1 MKYNFN
7 ERIDRSENHSAKW
20 AEMEMKF
27 GRSDLIP
34 MWVADMDIKAA
45 PEIVESMKKK
55 VEQEIFGYVY
65 KWAEMEMKFGRSD
78 LIPMWVA
85 DMDIK
90 AAPEIVES
98 MKKKVEQEIFGYV
111 YRPDSYY
118 KTATEWLKKRFGYEI
133 SPSSL
138 IHSPGVVPSMSILVK
153 MLTKNSDKILIQ
165 TPVYPPFASAVKDNG
180 RELVENPLIKDEKG
194 YYTIDFE
201 DLEKKLSLDEVKLLI
216 LCNPHNPVGR
226 VWKKE
231 ELLKMGE
238 LCKKYNVRILADE
251 IWRDLIMPGLLIL
264 CNPHNPVGRVWKK
277 EELLKMGE
285 LCKKYNVRILADEI
299 WRDLIMPGYKHTP
312 MASLS
317 KDIEDITITLFSP
330 TKSFNLAGLQASF
343 VTFPRA
349 EERKEFDNILGQM
362 DVKRNNPFSLV
373 AFETAY
379 EKCEDWLEELILHI
393 DGNMQYVVDFIA
405 EKLPEIKVVKPEGT
419 YLMWLDFNG
428 TNKSSKTRG
437 NLFNVA
443 GF

>member
-7 ERIDRSENHSAKW
+7 ERIDRSENHSA
-20 AEMEMKF
+20 
-27 GRSDLIP
+27 
-34 MWVADMDIKAA
+34 
-45 PEIVESMKKK
+45 
-55 VEQEIFGYVY
+55 

-153 MLTKNSDKILIQ
+153 MLTKTTDKILIQ

-180 RELVENPLIKDEKG
+180 RELVENQLIKDEKG

-201 DLEKKLSLDEVKLLI
+201 DLEKKLSLDEVKLF
-216 LCNPHNPVGR
+216 
-226 VWKKE
+226 
-231 ELLKMGE
+231 
-238 LCKKYNVRILADE
+238 
-251 IWRDLIMPGLLIL
+251 IL

-299 WRDLIMPGYKHTP
+299 WRDLIMPGYKHTS

-317 KDIEDITITLFSP
+317 KGIEDITITLFSP

-343 VTFPRA
+343 ATFPRA

-428 TNKSSKTRG
+428 TKIPQDKIQEFLINEAKVAMNDGGSFGSNGKGFARMNMACPRYMVEEAMERIEKALK
-437 NLFNVA
+437 NLK
-443 GF
+443 

>member
-7 ERIDRSENHSAKW
+7 ERIDRSENHSA
-20 AEMEMKF
+20 
-27 GRSDLIP
+27 
-34 MWVADMDIKAA
+34 
-45 PEIVESMKKK
+45 
-55 VEQEIFGYVY
+55 

-153 MLTKNSDKILIQ
+153 MLTKTTDKILIQ

-180 RELVENPLIKDEKG
+180 RELVENQLIKDEKG

-201 DLEKKLSLDEVKLLI
+201 DLEKKLSLDEVKLF
-216 LCNPHNPVGR
+216 
-226 VWKKE
+226 
-231 ELLKMGE
+231 
-238 LCKKYNVRILADE
+238 
-251 IWRDLIMPGLLIL
+251 IL

-299 WRDLIMPGYKHTP
+299 WRDLIMPGYKHTS

-317 KDIEDITITLFSP
+317 KGIEDITITLFSP

-343 VTFPRA
+343 ATFPRA

-393 DGNMQYVVDFIA
+393 DGNMQYVIDFIN
-405 EKLPEIKVVKPEGT
+405 ERLPEIKTVKPEGT
-419 YLMWLDFNG
+419 YLMWLDFNRTKIPQDKIQEFLINEAKVAMNDG
-428 TNKSSKTRG
+428 GSFGSNGKGFARM
-437 NLFNVA
+437 NVA
-443 GF
+443 CPRYMVEEAMERIEKALKNLK

>member
-7 ERIDRSENHSAKW
+7 ERIDRSENHSA
-20 AEMEMKF
+20 
-27 GRSDLIP
+27 
-34 MWVADMDIKAA
+34 
-45 PEIVESMKKK
+45 
-55 VEQEIFGYVY
+55 

-153 MLTKNSDKILIQ
+153 MLTKTTDKILIQ

-180 RELVENPLIKDEKG
+180 RELVENQLIKDEKG

-201 DLEKKLSLDEVKLLI
+201 DLEKKLSLDEVKLFI

-238 LCKKYNVRILADE
+238 LCKKYNE
-251 IWRDLIMPGLLIL
+251 
-264 CNPHNPVGRVWKK
+264 
-277 EELLKMGE
+277 
-285 LCKKYNVRILADEI
+285 RILADEI

-343 VTFPRA
+343 ATFPRA

-428 TNKSSKTRG
+428 TKIPQDKIQEFLINEAKVAMNDGGSFGSNGKGFARM
-437 NLFNVA
+437 NVA
-443 GF
+443 CPRYMVEEAMERIEKALKNLK

>member
-45 PEIVESMKKK
+45 PEI
-55 VEQEIFGYVY
+55 I
-65 KWAEMEMKFGRSD
+65 
-78 LIPMWVA
+78 
-85 DMDIK
+85 
-90 AAPEIVES
+90 ES

-118 KTATEWLKKRFGYEI
+118 KIATEWLKKRFGYEI

-153 MLTKNSDKILIQ
+153 MLTKTTDKILIQ

-201 DLEKKLSLDEVKLLI
+201 DLEKKLSLDEVKLF
-216 LCNPHNPVGR
+216 
-226 VWKKE
+226 
-231 ELLKMGE
+231 
-238 LCKKYNVRILADE
+238 
-251 IWRDLIMPGLLIL
+251 IL

-317 KDIEDITITLFSP
+317 KGIEDITITLFSP

-343 VTFPRA
+343 ATFPRA

-393 DGNMQYVVDFIA
+393 DGNMQYVVDFIS

-428 TNKSSKTRG
+428 TKIPQDKIQEFLINEAKVAMNDGGSFGSNGKGFARM
-437 NLFNVA
+437 NVA
-443 GF
+443 CPRYMVEEAMERIEKALKNLK

>member
-45 PEIVESMKKK
+45 PEI
-55 VEQEIFGYVY
+55 I
-65 KWAEMEMKFGRSD
+65 
-78 LIPMWVA
+78 
-85 DMDIK
+85 
-90 AAPEIVES
+90 ES

-153 MLTKNSDKILIQ
+153 MLTKTTDKILIQ

-251 IWRDLIMPGLLIL
+251 IWRDLIMPG
-264 CNPHNPVGRVWKK
+264 
-277 EELLKMGE
+277 
-285 LCKKYNVRILADEI
+285 
-299 WRDLIMPGYKHTP
+299 YKHTP

-343 VTFPRA
+343 ATFPRA

-393 DGNMQYVVDFIA
+393 DGNMQYVVDFIS

-428 TNKSSKTRG
+428 TKIPQDKIQEFLINEAKVAMNDGGSFGSNGKGFARM
-437 NLFNVA
+437 NVA
-443 GF
+443 CPRYMVEEAMERIEKALKNLK

>member
-7 ERIDRSENHSAKW
+7 ERIDRSENHSA
-20 AEMEMKF
+20 
-27 GRSDLIP
+27 
-34 MWVADMDIKAA
+34 
-45 PEIVESMKKK
+45 
-55 VEQEIFGYVY
+55 

-153 MLTKNSDKILIQ
+153 MLTKTTDKILIQ

-180 RELVENPLIKDEKG
+180 KELVENPLIKDEKG

-201 DLEKKLSLDEVKLLI
+201 DLEKKLSLDEVKLF
-216 LCNPHNPVGR
+216 
-226 VWKKE
+226 
-231 ELLKMGE
+231 
-238 LCKKYNVRILADE
+238 
-251 IWRDLIMPGLLIL
+251 IL

-317 KDIEDITITLFSP
+317 KGIEDITITLFSP

-428 TNKSSKTRG
+428 TKIPQDKIQEFLINEAKVAMNDGGSFGSNGKGFARM
-437 NLFNVA
+437 NVA
-443 GF
+443 CPRYMVEEAMERIEKALKNLK

>member
-7 ERIDRSENHSAKW
+7 ERIDRSENHSA
-20 AEMEMKF
+20 
-27 GRSDLIP
+27 
-34 MWVADMDIKAA
+34 
-45 PEIVESMKKK
+45 
-55 VEQEIFGYVY
+55 

-138 IHSPGVVPSMSILVK
+138 IHSLGVVPSMSILVK
-153 MLTKNSDKILIQ
+153 MLTKTTDKILIQ

-251 IWRDLIMPGLLIL
+251 IWRDLIMPG
-264 CNPHNPVGRVWKK
+264 
-277 EELLKMGE
+277 
-285 LCKKYNVRILADEI
+285 
-299 WRDLIMPGYKHTP
+299 YKHTS

-317 KDIEDITITLFSP
+317 KGIEDITITLFSP

-343 VTFPRA
+343 ATFPRA

-428 TNKSSKTRG
+428 TKIPQDKIQEFLINEAKVAMNDGGSFGSNGKGFARM
-437 NLFNVA
+437 NVA
-443 GF
+443 CPRYMVEEAMERIEKALKNLK

>member
-7 ERIDRSENHSAKW
+7 ERIDRSENHSA
-20 AEMEMKF
+20 
-27 GRSDLIP
+27 
-34 MWVADMDIKAA
+34 
-45 PEIVESMKKK
+45 
-55 VEQEIFGYVY
+55 

-153 MLTKNSDKILIQ
+153 MLTKTTDKILIQ

-180 RELVENPLIKDEKG
+180 KELVENPLIKDEKG

-201 DLEKKLSLDEVKLLI
+201 DLEKKLSLDEVKLF
-216 LCNPHNPVGR
+216 
-226 VWKKE
+226 
-231 ELLKMGE
+231 
-238 LCKKYNVRILADE
+238 
-251 IWRDLIMPGLLIL
+251 IL

-343 VTFPRA
+343 ATFPRA

-428 TNKSSKTRG
+428 TKIPQDKIQEFLINESKVAMNDGGSFGSNGKGFARM
-437 NLFNVA
+437 NVA
-443 GF
+443 CPRYMVEEAMERIEKALKNLK

>member
-45 PEIVESMKKK
+45 PEI
-55 VEQEIFGYVY
+55 I
-65 KWAEMEMKFGRSD
+65 
-78 LIPMWVA
+78 
-85 DMDIK
+85 
-90 AAPEIVES
+90 ES

-118 KTATEWLKKRFGYEI
+118 KTATEWLMKRFGYEI
-133 SPSSL
+133 SPNSL

-153 MLTKNSDKILIQ
+153 MLTKTTDKILIQ

-201 DLEKKLSLDEVKLLI
+201 DLEKKLSLDEVKLF
-216 LCNPHNPVGR
+216 
-226 VWKKE
+226 
-231 ELLKMGE
+231 
-238 LCKKYNVRILADE
+238 
-251 IWRDLIMPGLLIL
+251 IL

-343 VTFPRA
+343 ATFPRA

-428 TNKSSKTRG
+428 TKIPQDKIQEFLINEAKVAMNDGGSFGSNGKGFARM
-437 NLFNVA
+437 NVA
-443 GF
+443 CPRYMVEEAMERIEKALKNLK

>member
-7 ERIDRSENHSAKW
+7 ERIDRSENHSA
-20 AEMEMKF
+20 
-27 GRSDLIP
+27 
-34 MWVADMDIKAA
+34 
-45 PEIVESMKKK
+45 
-55 VEQEIFGYVY
+55 

-138 IHSPGVVPSMSILVK
+138 IHSLGVVPSMSILVK
-153 MLTKNSDKILIQ
+153 MLTKTTDKILIQ

-201 DLEKKLSLDEVKLLI
+201 DLEKKLSLDEVKLF
-216 LCNPHNPVGR
+216 
-226 VWKKE
+226 
-231 ELLKMGE
+231 
-238 LCKKYNVRILADE
+238 
-251 IWRDLIMPGLLIL
+251 IL

-317 KDIEDITITLFSP
+317 KGIEDITITLFSP

-343 VTFPRA
+343 ATFPRA

-428 TNKSSKTRG
+428 TKIPQDKIQEFLINEAKVAMNDGGSFGSNGKGFARM
-437 NLFNVA
+437 NVA
-443 GF
+443 CPRYMVEEAMERIEKALKNLK

>member
-7 ERIDRSENHSAKW
+7 ERIDRSENHSA
-20 AEMEMKF
+20 
-27 GRSDLIP
+27 
-34 MWVADMDIKAA
+34 
-45 PEIVESMKKK
+45 
-55 VEQEIFGYVY
+55 

-180 RELVENPLIKDEKG
+180 RELVENPLVKDEKG

-201 DLEKKLSLDEVKLLI
+201 DLEKKLSLDEVKLF
-216 LCNPHNPVGR
+216 
-226 VWKKE
+226 
-231 ELLKMGE
+231 
-238 LCKKYNVRILADE
+238 
-251 IWRDLIMPGLLIL
+251 IL

-317 KDIEDITITLFSP
+317 KGIEDITITLFSP

-343 VTFPRA
+343 ATFPRA

-428 TNKSSKTRG
+428 TKIPQDKIQEFLINEAKVAMNDGGSFGSNGKGFARM
-437 NLFNVA
+437 NVA
-443 GF
+443 CPRYMVEEAMERIEKALKNLK

>member
-7 ERIDRSENHSAKW
+7 ERIDRSENHSA
-20 AEMEMKF
+20 
-27 GRSDLIP
+27 
-34 MWVADMDIKAA
+34 
-45 PEIVESMKKK
+45 
-55 VEQEIFGYVY
+55 

-180 RELVENPLIKDEKG
+180 RELVENPLVKDEKG

-201 DLEKKLSLDEVKLLI
+201 DLEKKLSLGEVKLF
-216 LCNPHNPVGR
+216 
-226 VWKKE
+226 
-231 ELLKMGE
+231 
-238 LCKKYNVRILADE
+238 
-251 IWRDLIMPGLLIL
+251 IL

-317 KDIEDITITLFSP
+317 KEIEDITITLFSP

-343 VTFPRA
+343 ATFPRI
-349 EERKEFDNILGQM
+349 EERKEFDDILGQM

-379 EKCEDWLEELILHI
+379 EKCEDWIEELIVHI
-393 DGNMQYVVDFIA
+393 DGNMQYVIDFIN
-405 EKLPEIKVVKPEGT
+405 ERLPEIKVVKPEGT

-428 TNKSSKTRG
+428 TKIPQDKIQEFLINEAKVAMNDGGSFG
-437 NLFNVA
+437 NNGKGFARMNVA
-443 GF
+443 CPRYMVEEAMERIEKALKNLR

>member
-7 ERIDRSENHSAKW
+7 ERIDRSENHSA
-20 AEMEMKF
+20 
-27 GRSDLIP
+27 
-34 MWVADMDIKAA
+34 
-45 PEIVESMKKK
+45 
-55 VEQEIFGYVY
+55 

-133 SPSSL
+133 SPNSL

-153 MLTKNSDKILIQ
+153 MLTKTTDKILIQ

-180 RELVENPLIKDEKG
+180 RELVENPLIKDGKG

-201 DLEKKLSLDEVKLLI
+201 DLEKKLSLDEVKLF
-216 LCNPHNPVGR
+216 
-226 VWKKE
+226 
-231 ELLKMGE
+231 
-238 LCKKYNVRILADE
+238 
-251 IWRDLIMPGLLIL
+251 IL

-312 MASLS
+312 MASIS

-343 VTFPRA
+343 ATFPRA

-428 TNKSSKTRG
+428 TKISQDKIQEFLINEAKVAMNDGGSFGSNGKGFARM
-437 NLFNVA
+437 NVA
-443 GF
+443 CPRYMVEEAMERIEKALKNLK

>member
-65 KWAEMEMKFGRSD
+65 
-78 LIPMWVA
+78 
-85 DMDIK
+85 
-90 AAPEIVES
+90 
-98 MKKKVEQEIFGYV
+98 
-111 YRPDSYY
+111 RPDSYY
-118 KTATEWLKKRFGYEI
+118 KIATEWLKKRFGYEI

-153 MLTKNSDKILIQ
+153 MLTKTTDKILIQ

-201 DLEKKLSLDEVKLLI
+201 DLEKKLSLDEVKLF
-216 LCNPHNPVGR
+216 
-226 VWKKE
+226 
-231 ELLKMGE
+231 
-238 LCKKYNVRILADE
+238 
-251 IWRDLIMPGLLIL
+251 IL

-317 KDIEDITITLFSP
+317 KGIEDITITLFSP

-343 VTFPRA
+343 ATFPRA

-428 TNKSSKTRG
+428 TKIPQDKIQEFLINEAKVAMNDGGSFGSNGKGFARM
-437 NLFNVA
+437 NVA
-443 GF
+443 CPRYMVEEAMERIEKALKNLK

>member
-65 KWAEMEMKFGRSD
+65 
-78 LIPMWVA
+78 
-85 DMDIK
+85 
-90 AAPEIVES
+90 
-98 MKKKVEQEIFGYV
+98 
-111 YRPDSYY
+111 RPDSYY
-118 KTATEWLKKRFGYEI
+118 KIATEWLKKRFGYEI

-153 MLTKNSDKILIQ
+153 MLTKTTDKILIQ

-201 DLEKKLSLDEVKLLI
+201 DLEKKLSLDEVKLF
-216 LCNPHNPVGR
+216 
-226 VWKKE
+226 
-231 ELLKMGE
+231 
-238 LCKKYNVRILADE
+238 
-251 IWRDLIMPGLLIL
+251 IL

-299 WRDLIMPGYKHTP
+299 WRDLIMPGYKHTS

-317 KDIEDITITLFSP
+317 KGIEDITITLFSP

-343 VTFPRA
+343 ATFPRA

-393 DGNMQYVVDFIA
+393 DGNMQYVVDFIS

-428 TNKSSKTRG
+428 TKIPQDKIQEFLINEAKVAMNDGGSFGSNGKGFARM
-437 NLFNVA
+437 NVA
-443 GF
+443 CPRYMVKEAMERIEKALKNLK

>member
-20 AEMEMKF
+20 AEMKMKF

-45 PEIVESMKKK
+45 PEI
-55 VEQEIFGYVY
+55 I
-65 KWAEMEMKFGRSD
+65 
-78 LIPMWVA
+78 
-85 DMDIK
+85 
-90 AAPEIVES
+90 ES

-153 MLTKNSDKILIQ
+153 MLTKTTDKILIQ

-201 DLEKKLSLDEVKLLI
+201 DLEKKLSLDEVKLF
-216 LCNPHNPVGR
+216 
-226 VWKKE
+226 
-231 ELLKMGE
+231 
-238 LCKKYNVRILADE
+238 
-251 IWRDLIMPGLLIL
+251 IL

-343 VTFPRA
+343 ATFSKA
-349 EERKEFDNILGQM
+349 EERKEFENILEQM

-428 TNKSSKTRG
+428 TKIPQDKIQEFLINEAKVAMNDGGSFGSNGKGFARM
-437 NLFNVA
+437 NVA
-443 GF
+443 CPRYMVEEAMERIEKALKNLK

>member
-27 GRSDLIP
+27 GRN
-34 MWVADMDIKAA
+34 
-45 PEIVESMKKK
+45 
-55 VEQEIFGYVY
+55 
-65 KWAEMEMKFGRSD
+65 D

-153 MLTKNSDKILIQ
+153 MLTKTTDKILIQ

-180 RELVENPLIKDEKG
+180 RELVENQLIKDEKG

-201 DLEKKLSLDEVKLLI
+201 DLEKKLSLDEVKLF
-216 LCNPHNPVGR
+216 
-226 VWKKE
+226 
-231 ELLKMGE
+231 
-238 LCKKYNVRILADE
+238 
-251 IWRDLIMPGLLIL
+251 IL

-299 WRDLIMPGYKHTP
+299 WRDLIMPGYKHTS

-317 KDIEDITITLFSP
+317 KGIEDITITLFSP

-343 VTFPRA
+343 ATFPRA

-393 DGNMQYVVDFIA
+393 DGNMQYVIDFIN
-405 EKLPEIKVVKPEGT
+405 ERLPEIKTVKPEGT
-419 YLMWLDFNG
+419 YLMWLDFNRTKIPQDKIQEFLINEAKVAMNDG
-428 TNKSSKTRG
+428 GSFGSNGKGFARM
-437 NLFNVA
+437 NVA
-443 GF
+443 CPRYMVEEAMERIEKALKNLK

>member
-20 AEMEMKF
+20 AEMKMKF

-45 PEIVESMKKK
+45 PEI
-55 VEQEIFGYVY
+55 I
-65 KWAEMEMKFGRSD
+65 
-78 LIPMWVA
+78 
-85 DMDIK
+85 
-90 AAPEIVES
+90 ES

-153 MLTKNSDKILIQ
+153 MLTKTTDKILIQ

-201 DLEKKLSLDEVKLLI
+201 DLEKKLSLDEVKLF
-216 LCNPHNPVGR
+216 
-226 VWKKE
+226 
-231 ELLKMGE
+231 
-238 LCKKYNVRILADE
+238 
-251 IWRDLIMPGLLIL
+251 IL

-343 VTFPRA
+343 ATFPRA

-428 TNKSSKTRG
+428 TKIPQDKIQEFLINEAKVAMNDGGSFGSNGKGFARM
-437 NLFNVA
+437 NVA
-443 GF
+443 CPRYMVEEAMERIEKALKNLK

>member
-7 ERIDRSENHSAKW
+7 ERIDRSENHSA
-20 AEMEMKF
+20 
-27 GRSDLIP
+27 
-34 MWVADMDIKAA
+34 
-45 PEIVESMKKK
+45 
-55 VEQEIFGYVY
+55 

-153 MLTKNSDKILIQ
+153 MLTKTTDKILIQ

-180 RELVENPLIKDEKG
+180 RELVENQLIKDEKG

-201 DLEKKLSLDEVKLLI
+201 DLEKKLSLDEVKLF
-216 LCNPHNPVGR
+216 
-226 VWKKE
+226 
-231 ELLKMGE
+231 
-238 LCKKYNVRILADE
+238 
-251 IWRDLIMPGLLIL
+251 IL

-299 WRDLIMPGYKHTP
+299 WRDLIMPGYKHTS

-317 KDIEDITITLFSP
+317 KGIEDITITLFSP

-343 VTFPRA
+343 AIFPRA

-428 TNKSSKTRG
+428 TKIPQDKIQEFLINEAKVAMNDGGSFGSNGKGFARM
-437 NLFNVA
+437 NVA
-443 GF
+443 CPRYMVEEAMERIEKALKNLK

>member
-45 PEIVESMKKK
+45 PEI
-55 VEQEIFGYVY
+55 I
-65 KWAEMEMKFGRSD
+65 
-78 LIPMWVA
+78 
-85 DMDIK
+85 
-90 AAPEIVES
+90 ES

-180 RELVENPLIKDEKG
+180 RELVENQLIKDEKG

-201 DLEKKLSLDEVKLLI
+201 DLEKKLSLDEVKLFI

-231 ELLKMGE
+231 ELLK
-238 LCKKYNVRILADE
+238 I
-251 IWRDLIMPGLLIL
+251 
-264 CNPHNPVGRVWKK
+264 
-277 EELLKMGE
+277 GE

-317 KDIEDITITLFSP
+317 KGIEDITITLFSP

-343 VTFPRA
+343 ATFPRA

-428 TNKSSKTRG
+428 TKIPQDKIQEFLINEAKVAMNDGGSFGSNGKGFARM
-437 NLFNVA
+437 NVA
-443 GF
+443 CPRYMVEEAMERIEKALKNLK

>member
-7 ERIDRSENHSAKW
+7 ERIDRSENHSA
-20 AEMEMKF
+20 
-27 GRSDLIP
+27 
-34 MWVADMDIKAA
+34 
-45 PEIVESMKKK
+45 
-55 VEQEIFGYVY
+55 

-153 MLTKNSDKILIQ
+153 MLTKTTDKILIQ

-201 DLEKKLSLDEVKLLI
+201 DLEKKLSLDEVKLF
-216 LCNPHNPVGR
+216 
-226 VWKKE
+226 
-231 ELLKMGE
+231 
-238 LCKKYNVRILADE
+238 
-251 IWRDLIMPGLLIL
+251 IL

-343 VTFPRA
+343 ATFPRA

-428 TNKSSKTRG
+428 TKIPQDKIQEFLINEAKVAMNDGGSFGSNGKGFARM
-437 NLFNVA
+437 NVA
-443 GF
+443 CPRYMVEEAMERIEKALKNLK

>member
-45 PEIVESMKKK
+45 PEI
-55 VEQEIFGYVY
+55 I
-65 KWAEMEMKFGRSD
+65 
-78 LIPMWVA
+78 
-85 DMDIK
+85 
-90 AAPEIVES
+90 ES

-118 KTATEWLKKRFGYEI
+118 KIATEWLKKRFGYEI

-153 MLTKNSDKILIQ
+153 MLTKTTDKILIQ

-201 DLEKKLSLDEVKLLI
+201 DLEKKLSLDEVKLF
-216 LCNPHNPVGR
+216 
-226 VWKKE
+226 
-231 ELLKMGE
+231 
-238 LCKKYNVRILADE
+238 
-251 IWRDLIMPGLLIL
+251 IL

-317 KDIEDITITLFSP
+317 KGIEDITITLFSP

-343 VTFPRA
+343 ATFPRA

-428 TNKSSKTRG
+428 TKIPQDKIQEFLINEAKVAMNDGGSFGSNGKGFARM
-437 NLFNVA
+437 NVA
-443 GF
+443 CPRYMVEEAMERIEKALKNLK